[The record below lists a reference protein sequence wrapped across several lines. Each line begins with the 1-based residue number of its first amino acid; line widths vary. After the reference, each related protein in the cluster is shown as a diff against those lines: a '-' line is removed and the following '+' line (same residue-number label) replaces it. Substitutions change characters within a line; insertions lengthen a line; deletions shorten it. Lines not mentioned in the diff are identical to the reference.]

1 MPVERQVLGRDHFVT
16 AAVLTSMGNVLSRTD
31 NAHSDSAALCYNESL
46 RISRQRFG
54 PNHEKVASALFNIA
68 SLYDSSADFDKAT
81 HYYNRALSV
90 YKRQYSQELR
100 VRLCS
105 GLLCPIS
112 HPGVNDD
119 DTVTEILSNGD
130 EITLNDSSASA
141 KNHLNEQYKRVAYAL
156 RRARRQDAIQRG
168 DSSGSG
174 SCIDDDWW
182 LTFEVLVF
190 QFVEMFSSYVIDPA
204 NSAVRKTIEGT
215 IESIEAAAA
224 EAIVTAADA
233 VDYSFLLQLQ
243 E

>member
-1 MPVERQVLGRDHFVT
+1 
-16 AAVLTSMGNVLSRTD
+16 MGKLLSRTAD
-31 NAHSDSAALCYNESL
+31 GDEHSESVALCYNESL

-54 PNHEKVASALFNIA
+54 PNHAYVASALFNIA
-68 SLYDSSADFDKAT
+68 SLYDSDANFDKAT

-90 YKRQYSQELR
+90 YKRKYSQELR
-100 VRLCS
+100 VRFCS
-105 GLLCPIS
+105 GLIRPIS
-112 HPGVNDD
+112 QSEAGVDD
-119 DTVTEILSNGD
+119 VDAVTEILSNGD
-130 EITLNDSSASA
+130 EIILNDSSNPS
-141 KNHLNEQYKRVAYAL
+141 KKLNEQYKRVAYAL

-190 QFVEMFSSYVIDPA
+190 QFVEMFSTYVVDPA
-204 NSAVRKTIEGT
+204 NNALRKTIETT
-215 IESIEAAAA
+215 IESIETAAA

-243 E
+243 D